1 MRIFLLGFIGIF
13 AFSGCSLPDT
23 SSVLSGVKNF
33 TQTDFGRLS
42 SNVVNDVCK
51 NISKD
56 ELDKDFYVVDFVN
69 IDNLEN
75 NSQLGFVLSNQLK
88 SDLLRNCK
96 GITIKELELGKNI
109 QLGRNGSKILTRE
122 LDEIKS
128 KVVDEN
134 SNLVIGTYAI
144 TSENLMIFVK
154 VVDLATGIIKSSSTV
169 NTSLTQEI
177 MGLEGYTPQQS
188 QSQSNPRGIY
198 RPLVL

>member
-1 MRIFLLGFIGIF
+1 
-13 AFSGCSLPDT
+13 
-23 SSVLSGVKNF
+23 
-33 TQTDFGRLS
+33 
-42 SNVVNDVCK
+42 
-51 NISKD
+51 
-56 ELDKDFYVVDFVN
+56 
-69 IDNLEN
+69 
-75 NSQLGFVLSNQLK
+75 
-88 SDLLRNCK
+88 
-96 GITIKELELGKNI
+96 
-109 QLGRNGSKILTRE
+109 
-122 LDEIKS
+122 
-128 KVVDEN
+128 VVDEN

>member
-1 MRIFLLGFIGIF
+1 MRIFALAFLGMFLFG
-13 AFSGCSLPDT
+13 GCTLPDT
-23 SSVLSGVKNF
+23 ISVLSGVKNL
-33 TQTDFGRLS
+33 TQTDFTRLS
-42 SNVVNDVCK
+42 SSIVDDVCQG
-51 NISKD
+51 ISKD
-56 ELDKDFYVVDFVN
+56 ELDKDFYVIDFVN

-88 SDLLRNCK
+88 SDLLKSCK
-96 GITIKELELGKNI
+96 GITVKELELGKNI
-109 QLGRNGSKILTRE
+109 KLGRNGSKILTRE

>member
-1 MRIFLLGFIGIF
+1 MFLFI
-13 AFSGCSLPDT
+13 GCSLPDT

-33 TQTDFGRLS
+33 TQTDFGKLS
-42 SNVVNDVCK
+42 LDVVNDVCK

-75 NSQLGFVLSNQLK
+75 SSQLGFVLSNQLK
-88 SDLLRNCK
+88 SDLLQSCK

-109 QLGRNGSKILTRE
+109 KLGRNGSKILTRE